1 MSRRLMHLVAVLVLG
16 LCTLPAHA
24 AEPTRADAVLAAKG
38 WLALV
43 DAGKFDESWDGSGAV
58 FRQAVTKPQWNQ
70 ALAGS
75 RTPLGALVSR
85 ELDSATEAATL
96 PGAPDGKYVVMQFR
110 TSFANKAAAVET
122 VTTSLEADARWR
134 VVGYYIK

>member
-16 LCTLPAHA
+16 LYTSPARA
-24 AEPTRADAVLAAKG
+24 AEPTRDDAVLAAKG

-43 DAGKFDESWDGSGAV
+43 DAGKHDESWDQSGAS
-58 FRQAVTKPQWNQ
+58 FRQAVTKPQWSQ
-70 ALAGS
+70 ALAGA
-75 RTPLGALVSR
+75 RIPLGALVSR
-85 ELDSATEAATL
+85 ELDSATETTTL

-110 TSFANKAAAVET
+110 TSFANKASAVET

>member
-16 LCTLPAHA
+16 LCTSPARA
-24 AEPTRADAVLAAKG
+24 AEPTRDDAVLAAKG

-43 DAGKFDESWDGSGAV
+43 DAGKHDESWDQSGAS
-58 FRQAVTKPQWNQ
+58 FRQAVTKPQWSQ
-70 ALAGS
+70 ALAGA
-75 RTPLGALVSR
+75 RNPLGALVSR
-85 ELDSATEAATL
+85 ELDSATETSTL

-110 TSFANKAAAVET
+110 TSFANKASAVET

>member
-1 MSRRLMHLVAVLVLG
+1 MSRRLVYLVAVLILC
-16 LCTLPAHA
+16 LCTSPARA
-24 AEPTRADAVLAAKG
+24 AEPTRDDAVLAAKS

-43 DAGKFDESWDGSGAV
+43 DAGKYDESWDQSGAF
-58 FRQAVTKPQWNQ
+58 FRQAVTKPQWHQ
-70 ALAGS
+70 AVAGA

-85 ELDSATEAATL
+85 ELDTATEASTL
-96 PGAPDGKYVVMQFR
+96 PGAPDGRYVVMQFR

-134 VVGYYIK
+134 VVGYFIK